1 MFSGFG
7 IAGGTASSGGSGG
20 LSSPAARMVSM
31 SRIMHSSKRV
41 SRKMSRHPRRT
52 ACMEGE
58 EGVDFR
64 AVEPQP
70 GQLVPWML
78 VIRIVKPVAALL
90 PVPRDRRVEPLA
102 QVFDIALEG
111 GDRDAEFVQE
121 ILDRYHVPVTQHP
134 LDFVEAFGA
143 VHPSPSRLLLG

>member
-31 SRIMHSSKRV
+31 SGIMRSSKRV

-78 VIRIVKPVAALL
+78 GIRIVEPVTVLL
-90 PVPRDRRVEPLA
+90 PVPWDRRVEPLA
-102 QVFDIALEG
+102 QIFDVALEG
-111 GDRDAEFVQE
+111 GLGDAEFIQE
-121 ILDRYHVPVTQHP
+121 IPDRHHVSVAQHP
-134 LDFVEAFGA
+134 LDFEEAFGA
-143 VHPSPSRLLLG
+143 VHPSPSHLL